1 MEEHVFQVYQSRLKA
16 FNRPSEGPALSSA
29 TLKNIIRG
37 RNLHVGQSLGLVEWI
52 VHLKF
57 MQVMRVCR
65 SDAAAA
71 LTCSWR
77 NRSTLILIITAVF
90 TDYGTAFAFPK
101 RIVSMA
107 ETIFTV
113 TGLNMHSRDSDWLIL
128 LHCFHSDSPH
138 TERGCQL
145 KSLNKSQPGR
155 KVRSKKQRTF
165 TQESTRDSQCS
176 DPQQTDTQ
184 VPGTLQCWCY
194 F

>member
-1 MEEHVFQVYQSRLKA
+1 MDCSPEVHAGDEGLQVRRRCCSHVQLMKQTH
-16 FNRPSEGPALSSA
+16 FNFNNYSCHWLWNSFCFR
-29 TLKNIIRG
+29 
-37 RNLHVGQSLGLVEWI
+37 
-52 VHLKF
+52 
-57 MQVMRVCR
+57 
-65 SDAAAA
+65 
-71 LTCSWR
+71 TC
-77 NRSTLILIITAVF
+77 N
-90 TDYGTAFAFPK
+90 PK

-176 DPQQTDTQ
+176 DPHQTVIRRSLVRCNADAIFRSDWQ
-184 VPGTLQCWCY
+184 SAP
-194 F
+194 